1 METQVTQERPM
12 GRLFPA
18 LHPEEIQNPGERA
31 VARVLVEQ
39 LPRRIEVFHSFNWL
53 ARDRRGTIQ
62 EGECDFVLLDRK
74 RGVLFVEVKGGSLV
88 FDGREWVR
96 EVRGQTRFLNRDPF
110 AQATQCM
117 HDIIDLVR
125 RRFRTPGGE
134 LPFTYG
140 AAVAFPDCRVSGT
153 LPPSIRPELVLDA
166 GRLRD
171 GNEAVRRVFE
181 SFRRV
186 HHRELGDRE
195 VESVREALYPRYELV
210 PVVWRKIEDQEERLR
225 RLTEQQHR
233 LLDYL
238 AHQPM
243 AAIRGVAGSGKTMLA
258 LAKAQREAR
267 AGRRTLLL
275 CYNQPLQDWLKAAVP
290 ASFADDLVVLNYH
303 SLVNRLCR
311 EAAVPLWERR
321 EGNEQ
326 DFWDVQAAE
335 ALLEACDVLGPEHK
349 FDTLVVDEAQD
360 FHELWWTSLE
370 AVFRSPGGEACYYVF
385 YDPKQNLYVDDP
397 ALPQELGRPYELP
410 VNCRNTVRIAAH
422 CAALAGYENRVLDG
436 APQGDEPAVV
446 RVRTMQDAFRKAKQR
461 VLQLCQP
468 DQGGLAR
475 SQVAVL
481 VPSVSGVAL
490 PNRFGSVPLTQELRE
505 WNQGKG
511 VLITSWKRFKGLE
524 ADAVVIIEKPA
535 RNGNSARVNANRY
548 VARSRAKHLLTVI
561 EAQEE

>member
-1 METQVTQERPM
+1 M

-18 LHPEEIQNPGERA
+18 LNPEEIQNPGERA

-39 LPRRIEVFHSFNWL
+39 LPRRVEVFHSFNWL

-62 EGECDFVLLDRK
+62 EGECDFVLLDRQ

-96 EVRGQTRFLNRDPF
+96 EVRGEMRLLSKDPF
-110 AQATQCM
+110 AQATRCM
-117 HDIIDLVR
+117 HDIIELVK

-140 AAVAFPDCRVSGT
+140 AAVAFPDCQVSGT
-153 LPPSIRPELVLDA
+153 LPPSIQPELVLDA

-171 GNEAVRRVFE
+171 GDVSVRRVFE
-181 SFRRV
+181 SFRRA
-186 HHRELGDRE
+186 HHRELRDRE
-195 VESVREALYPRYELV
+195 IESVREALYPRYELV
-210 PVVWRKIEDQEERLR
+210 PVVWRKLEDQEERLR

-238 AHQPM
+238 AHQPK

-290 ASFADDLVVLNYH
+290 ESFANELVVLNYH
-303 SLVNRLCR
+303 SLASRLCQ
-311 EAAVPLWERR
+311 EAGVPLWERR
-321 EGNEQ
+321 ERNDQ

-335 ALLEACDVLGPEHK
+335 ALIEACDVLGPEHK
-349 FDTLVVDEAQD
+349 FDTVVVDEGQD

-370 AVFRSPGGEACYYVF
+370 AVFRSPGGDACYYVF
-385 YDPKQNLYVDDP
+385 YDPKQNLFVDDP
-397 ALPQELGRPYELP
+397 ALPEELGSPYELP
-410 VNCRNTVRIAAH
+410 VNCRNTVRIAEH
-422 CAALAGYENRVLDG
+422 CASLAGYENRVIDG
-436 APQGDEPAVV
+436 APLGDQPAVV
-446 RVRTMQDAFRKAKQR
+446 RARTMEDAFRKAKQC
-461 VLQLCQP
+461 VLQLCQSG
-468 DQGGLAR
+468 QGGLAR

-481 VPSVSGVAL
+481 VPSVSGVTL
-490 PNRFGSVPLTQELRE
+490 PTQFGTVPLTQELRE
-505 WNQGKG
+505 WNEGKG

-524 ADAVVIIEKPA
+524 ADAVVIVEKPA
-535 RNGNSARVNANRY
+535 RNGDSARANANRY

-561 EAQEE
+561 EAQQE

>member
-1 METQVTQERPM
+1 M

-18 LHPEEIQNPGERA
+18 LNPEEIQNPGERA

-39 LPRRIEVFHSFNWL
+39 LPRRVEVFHSFNWL

-62 EGECDFVLLDRK
+62 EGECDFVLLDRQ

-88 FDGREWVR
+88 FDGREWLR
-96 EVRGQTRFLNRDPF
+96 EVRGEMRLLNKDPF
-110 AQATQCM
+110 AQATRCM
-117 HDIIDLVR
+117 HDIIELVK

-140 AAVAFPDCRVSGT
+140 AAVAFPDCQVSGT
-153 LPPSIRPELVLDA
+153 LPPSIQPELVLDA

-171 GNEAVRRVFE
+171 GDGAVRRVFE
-181 SFRRV
+181 SFRRA
-186 HHRELGDRE
+186 HHRELRDRE
-195 VESVREALYPRYELV
+195 IESVREALFPRYELV
-210 PVVWRKIEDQEERLR
+210 PVVWRKLEDQEERLR

-238 AHQPM
+238 AHQPK

-290 ASFADDLVVLNYH
+290 ESFANELVVLNYH
-303 SLVNRLCR
+303 SLASRLCQ
-311 EAAVPLWERR
+311 EAGVPLWERR
-321 EGNEQ
+321 ERNDQ

-335 ALLEACDVLGPEHK
+335 ALIEACDVLGPEHK
-349 FDTLVVDEAQD
+349 FDTVVVDEGQD

-370 AVFRSPGGEACYYVF
+370 AVFRSPGGDACYYVF
-385 YDPKQNLYVDDP
+385 YDPKQDLYVDDP
-397 ALPQELGRPYELP
+397 ALPEELGRPYELP
-410 VNCRNTVRIAAH
+410 VNCRNTVRIAEH
-422 CAALAGYENRVLDG
+422 CASLAGYENRVIDG
-436 APQGDEPAVV
+436 APLGDQPAVV
-446 RVRTMQDAFRKAKQR
+446 RARTMEDAFRKARQC
-461 VLQLCQP
+461 VLQLYQSG
-468 DQGGLAR
+468 QGGLAR

-481 VPSVSGVAL
+481 VPSVSGVTL
-490 PNRFGSVPLTQELRE
+490 PTRFGSVPLTQELRE
-505 WNQGKG
+505 WNAGRG

-524 ADAVVIIEKPA
+524 ADAVVIVEKPA
-535 RNGNSARVNANRY
+535 RNGDSARANANRY
-548 VARSRAKHLLTVI
+548 VARSRAKHLLTLI

>member
-1 METQVTQERPM
+1 M

-18 LHPEEIQNPGERA
+18 LNPEEIQNPGERA

-39 LPRRIEVFHSFNWL
+39 LPRRVEVFHSFNWL

-62 EGECDFVLLDRK
+62 EGECDFVLLDRQ

-96 EVRGQTRFLNRDPF
+96 EVRGEMRLLNKDPF
-110 AQATQCM
+110 AQATRCM
-117 HDIIDLVR
+117 HDIIELVK

-140 AAVAFPDCRVSGT
+140 AAVAFPDCQVSGT
-153 LPPSIRPELVLDA
+153 LPPSIQPELVLDA
-166 GRLRD
+166 DRLR
-171 GNEAVRRVFE
+171 NEDVSVRRVFE
-181 SFRRV
+181 SFRRA
-186 HHRELGDRE
+186 HHRELRDRE
-195 VESVREALYPRYELV
+195 IESVREALYPRYEFV
-210 PVVWRKIEDQEERLR
+210 PVVWRKLEDQEERLR

-238 AHQPM
+238 ACQPK

-290 ASFADDLVVLNYH
+290 ESFANELVVLNYH
-303 SLVNRLCR
+303 SLASRLCQ
-311 EAAVPLWERR
+311 EAGVPLWERR
-321 EGNEQ
+321 ERNDQ

-335 ALLEACDVLGPEHK
+335 ALIEACDVLGPEHK
-349 FDTLVVDEAQD
+349 FDTVVVDEGQD
-360 FHELWWTSLE
+360 FHELWRTSLE
-370 AVFRSPGGEACYYVF
+370 AVFRSPGGDACYYVF

-397 ALPQELGRPYELP
+397 ALPEELGSPYELP
-410 VNCRNTVRIAAH
+410 VNCRNTVCIAEH
-422 CAALAGYENRVLDG
+422 CAALAGYENRVIDG
-436 APQGDEPAVV
+436 APLGDQPAVV
-446 RVRTMQDAFRKAKQR
+446 RARTMEDAFRKAKQC
-461 VLQLCQP
+461 VLQLCQSG
-468 DQGGLAR
+468 QGGLAR
-475 SQVAVL
+475 SQVAIL
-481 VPSVSGVAL
+481 VPSVSGVTL
-490 PNRFGSVPLTQELRE
+490 PTRFGSVPLTQELRE
-505 WNQGKG
+505 WNAGKG

-524 ADAVVIIEKPA
+524 ADAVVIVEKPA
-535 RNGNSARVNANRY
+535 RNADSARANANRY

>member
-1 METQVTQERPM
+1 M

-18 LHPEEIQNPGERA
+18 LNPEEIQNPGERA

-39 LPRRIEVFHSFNWL
+39 LPRRVEVFHSFNWL
-53 ARDRRGTIQ
+53 ARDRRGTIR
-62 EGECDFVLLDRK
+62 EGECDFVLLDRQ

-96 EVRGQTRFLNRDPF
+96 EVRGEMRLLNKDPF
-110 AQATQCM
+110 AQATRCM
-117 HDIIDLVR
+117 HDIIELVK

-140 AAVAFPDCRVSGT
+140 AAVAFPDCQVSGT
-153 LPPSIRPELVLDA
+153 LPPSIQPELVLDA

-171 GNEAVRRVFE
+171 GDGAVRRVFE
-181 SFRRV
+181 SFRRA
-186 HHRELGDRE
+186 HHRELRDRE
-195 VESVREALYPRYELV
+195 IESVREALYPRYELV
-210 PVVWRKIEDQEERLR
+210 PVVWRKLEDQEERLR

-238 AHQPM
+238 AQQPK

-290 ASFADDLVVLNYH
+290 ESFANELVVLNYH
-303 SLVNRLCR
+303 SLASRLCQ
-311 EAAVPLWERR
+311 EAGVPLWERR
-321 EGNEQ
+321 ERNDQ

-335 ALLEACDVLGPEHK
+335 ALIEACDVLGPEHK
-349 FDTLVVDEAQD
+349 FDTVVVDEGQD

-370 AVFRSPGGEACYYVF
+370 AVFRSPGGDACYYVF

-397 ALPQELGRPYELP
+397 ALPEELGSPYELP
-410 VNCRNTVRIAAH
+410 VNCRNTIRIAEH
-422 CAALAGYENRVLDG
+422 CASLAGYENRVIDG
-436 APQGDEPAVV
+436 APLGDQPAVV
-446 RVRTMQDAFRKAKQR
+446 RARTMEDAFRKARQC
-461 VLQLCQP
+461 VLQLCQSG
-468 DQGGLAR
+468 QGGLAR

-481 VPSVSGVAL
+481 VPSVSGVTL
-490 PNRFGSVPLTQELRE
+490 PTRFGTVPLTQELRE
-505 WNQGKG
+505 WNEGKG

-524 ADAVVIIEKPA
+524 ADAVVIVEKPA
-535 RNGNSARVNANRY
+535 RNGDSARANANRY

-561 EAQEE
+561 EAQEQ

>member
-1 METQVTQERPM
+1 MA
-12 GRLFPA
+12 RLFPA
-18 LHPEEIQNPGERA
+18 LRPEQIRNPGERA

-39 LPRRIEVFHSFNWL
+39 LPRRVEVFHSFNWL
-53 ARDRRGTIQ
+53 ARDRRGTIR

-74 RGVLFVEVKGGSLV
+74 LGVLFVEVKGGSLV

-96 EVRGQTRFLNRDPF
+96 EVRGETRFLNKDPF

-117 HDIIDLVR
+117 HEIINLVR
-125 RRFRTPGGE
+125 HRFRAPGGQ

-153 LPPSIRPELVLDA
+153 LPPSIQPELVLDA

-171 GNEAVRRVFE
+171 GDRAVRQVFE

-186 HHRELGDRE
+186 HHRELREQE
-195 VESVREALYPRYELV
+195 VESVREALYPKYELV

-238 AHQPM
+238 AHQPR

-290 ASFADDLVVLNYH
+290 ASFANDLVVLNYH
-303 SLVNRLCR
+303 SLASRLCR
-311 EAAVPLWERR
+311 EAGVLLWELR
-321 EGNEQ
+321 EGNDQE
-326 DFWDVQAAE
+326 FWEVRAAE
-335 ALLEACDVLGPEHK
+335 ALIEACDLLGPEHK
-349 FDTLVVDEAQD
+349 FDTVVVDEGQD

-370 AVFRSPGGEACYYVF
+370 AVFRSPGGDACYYVF
-385 YDPKQNLYVDDP
+385 YDPKQNLFVDDP
-397 ALPQELGRPYELP
+397 ALPEELGRPYELP
-410 VNCRNTVRIAAH
+410 VNCRNTVCIAAH
-422 CAALAGYENRVLDG
+422 CAELGGYENRVLDG
-436 APQGDEPAVV
+436 APQGDEPVLVSA
-446 RVRTMQDAFRKAKQR
+446 RTIQDAFRKAGQQ
-461 VLQLCQP
+461 VLRLCQP
-468 DQGGLAR
+468 GQGGLAR

-481 VPSVSGVAL
+481 VPSVSGVTL
-490 PNRFGSVPLTQELRE
+490 PTRFGAVPLTQELRE
-505 WNQGKG
+505 WTAGKG

-524 ADAVVIIEKPA
+524 ADAVVIIEQPA
-535 RNGNSARVNANRY
+535 RTGNIARANANRY

>member
-1 METQVTQERPM
+1 M

-18 LHPEEIQNPGERA
+18 LNPEEIQNPGERA

-39 LPRRIEVFHSFNWL
+39 LPRRVEVFHSFNWL

-62 EGECDFVLLDRK
+62 EGECDFVLLDRQ

-96 EVRGQTRFLNRDPF
+96 EVRGEMRLLNKDPF
-110 AQATQCM
+110 AQATRCM
-117 HDIIDLVR
+117 HDIIELVK

-140 AAVAFPDCRVSGT
+140 AAVAFPDCQVSGT
-153 LPPSIRPELVLDA
+153 LPPSIQPELVLDA
-166 GRLRD
+166 DRLRNGD
-171 GNEAVRRVFE
+171 VSVRRVFE
-181 SFRRV
+181 SFRRA
-186 HHRELGDRE
+186 HHRELRDRE
-195 VESVREALYPRYELV
+195 IESVREALYPRYELV
-210 PVVWRKIEDQEERLR
+210 PVVWRKVEDQEERLR

-238 AHQPM
+238 AHQPK

-290 ASFADDLVVLNYH
+290 ESFANELVVLNYH
-303 SLVNRLCR
+303 SLASRLCQ
-311 EAAVPLWERR
+311 EAGVPLWERR
-321 EGNEQ
+321 ERNDQ

-335 ALLEACDVLGPEHK
+335 ALIEACDVLGPEHK
-349 FDTLVVDEAQD
+349 FDTVVVDEGQD

-370 AVFRSPGGEACYYVF
+370 AVFRSPGGDACYYVF
-385 YDPKQNLYVDDP
+385 YDPKQNLFVDDP
-397 ALPQELGRPYELP
+397 ALPEELGSPYELP
-410 VNCRNTVRIAAH
+410 VNCRNTVRIAEH
-422 CAALAGYENRVLDG
+422 CASLAGYENRVIDG
-436 APQGDEPAVV
+436 APLGDQPAVV
-446 RVRTMQDAFRKAKQR
+446 RARTMQDAFRKAKQC
-461 VLQLCQP
+461 VLQLCQSG
-468 DQGGLAR
+468 QGGLAR

-481 VPSVSGVAL
+481 VPSVSGVTL
-490 PNRFGSVPLTQELRE
+490 PTRFGTVPLTQELRE
-505 WNQGKG
+505 WNEGKG

-524 ADAVVIIEKPA
+524 ADAVVIVEKPA
-535 RNGNSARVNANRY
+535 RNGDSARANANRY